1 MRRGPAR
8 GRAAGVA
15 GPVAA
20 ALLLGG
26 CGIQET
32 DVIEAGGPASVQA
45 FVNPGYDALLFF
57 RAPDG
62 ALSPVSRSV
71 TESSGFGA
79 GYEEPDGPT
88 EPVSTEQAIAA
99 LLSGPGPAERSAGLG
114 TSLPRVTAGG
124 VGVVTSPDADVTVSL
139 PLALGGLDGT
149 ALRQLV
155 CTAAYSQD
163 RDGRTT
169 VRMVGKDG
177 VTATGTC
184 GLDIAAEPAPIAVG
198 THAPR
203 GRAAGTG

>member
-1 MRRGPAR
+1 MRRGRTR
-8 GRAAGVA
+8 GRAVA
-15 GPVAA
+15 VAVPVAA

-57 RAPDG
+57 RSPDG

-71 TESSGFGA
+71 ESSGGFGA
-79 GYEEPDGPT
+79 GYEEPDGPA
-88 EPVSTEQAIAA
+88 EPVSTEKAIAA
-99 LLSGPGPAERSAGLG
+99 LLSGPGPAEKAAGLG
-114 TSLPRVTAGG
+114 TSLPRVAAGG
-124 VGVVTSPDADVTVSL
+124 VGVELSPNAEVTLAL
-139 PLALGGLDGT
+139 PLAVDGLDAT

-155 CTAAYSQD
+155 CTAAYTQD

-184 GLDIAAEPAPIAVG
+184 GLDVAADPAPVAVE
-198 THAPR
+198 TPEERERA
-203 GRAAGTG
+203 GRTG

>member
-1 MRRGPAR
+1 MRRGRTR
-8 GRAAGVA
+8 GRAVGVA
-15 GPVAA
+15 VPAAA

-114 TSLPRVTAGG
+114 TSLPRVPAGG
-124 VGVVTSPDADVTVSL
+124 VGVELSDAEVTVRL
-139 PLALGGLDGT
+139 PLALGGLDAT
-149 ALRQLV
+149 ALRQLI
-155 CTAAYSQD
+155 CTAAYSRD
-163 RDGRTT
+163 RDGRTA
-169 VRMVGKDG
+169 VRMAGKDG
-177 VTATGTC
+177 VTASGTC
-184 GLDIAAEPAPIAVG
+184 GLDVAADPAPVAVETRDQREWG
-198 THAPR
+198 DK
-203 GRAAGTG
+203 TG